1 MDSQKSSK
9 AKLDAALGISP
20 DKSID
25 DFLQSL
31 TIENDSAKNA
41 VQKIDQSV
49 KNEVENIDKAI
60 IDLNNSAYE
69 NEGDRL
75 LSIVKIDDSLK
86 NIDELINIS
95 KDVIKHIYENIACTE
110 LIDSELIHAAA
121 AFIESCHLNV
131 KEYID
136 LYKDRLK
143 FYDKVKFEMLQQ
155 KHKKELLEYKH
166 KLDMEKKNNGAIDI
180 TPTGMVEFDTDRIIE
195 KLKDQTL

>member
-31 TIENDSAKNA
+31 TVENDSAKNA

-60 IDLNNSAYE
+60 SDLNSSAYE

-86 NIDELINIS
+86 NIDELIEIS

-110 LIDSELIHAAA
+110 LVDSELIHAAA

-195 KLKDQTL
+195 KLKNQTL